1 MTISEFSI
9 KRPVTTIMVVIS
21 MVVMGAL
28 TLTNL
33 KAETLPAF
41 NIPVAT
47 VVTTWS
53 GASPEDVEKLIT
65 YEIEDALTPIE
76 GITSVKTE
84 STMGR
89 SLVIVEFEYGE
100 DIDQKVNNIVTE
112 VNRVKGELPDDIDEP
127 IVRKA
132 GPDSDMVMM
141 LSIVG
146 EDQIR
151 LKSFAEN
158 VVKPRFERIEGAGE
172 IRVRGGLE
180 REILIEI
187 DPDLLEGYGLNIL
200 DVYSKIR
207 SASINLP
214 AGTLRE
220 GDKEFLVRVF
230 GEVQTLEDVR
240 GIVVNN
246 DGSQT
251 LFLTDIADVRI
262 DIKDIENYGRT
273 NGIENVIVN
282 IEKSDSGNVIDIANT
297 VREELKELE
306 LLLPEG
312 TSFEINRDASIDVVN
327 SINSVKNNALTGLIL
342 ASVILLIFLKDIRAT
357 LVVAIGIPVSVIA
370 TFTFFGAKG
379 MTLNLISLMGLS
391 LGVGMLVDNSIV
403 VLDNIYRH
411 LTELKKSPLR
421 AAADG
426 ASEMVVPLMA
436 STATTVA
443 VFIPIIIREGL
454 AKEIFHDMSWSI
466 TASLIASLIIAV
478 TFVPM
483 VCSRLLKPRSS
494 GGKDITS
501 EGKIL
506 TAVKTV
512 YIKILK
518 KALNNRIATI
528 IVTLVMFVGIMG
540 AGLKTVGGG
549 FFPVTDDGVYTIVAE
564 VPSGMD
570 VGKVNRIAKVLE
582 EVAVLHPATKT
593 YTTNVSSND
602 ATVVVDVGFMGDRNV
617 DDNIFQIVGQI
628 RKMLDGK
635 VMDANVSVVPDF
647 VSGTGSSDL
656 TLVLRSDDMVQME
669 VYSRKIQ
676 ERMNGIPGLV
686 DITNSLLGG
695 NPETRIIL
703 DRKKLEYYGIS
714 VTDLTFAVSYQI
726 RGGQPVT
733 IKTGVE
739 EIDVTVQLRR
749 EYRESADLLMD
760 VRVAT
765 AEGGSVR
772 LRDLA
777 TLEIVEGASGIEK
790 QDRIRKVEIDANI
803 SEGYDLVTSQR
814 AVEEAIKVIGLPNN
828 IRYSFGGEGED
839 LAKVGGHLI
848 FAFMIAIF
856 LIYFI
861 LASQFESFA
870 LPFIVMGS
878 VPLSVMGVYS
888 GLMITGENTDVMVFV
903 GIIMLAGI
911 VVNNAI
917 VLIDYMNLLKSK
929 GKSGREMIIEAG
941 STRLRPIVMTTMT
954 TVFGMIPLSLGIGQG
969 SETYKGLAIA
979 VIFGLSFS
987 TLLTLI
993 YIPVQYSIYESILN
1007 KVKRLK
1013 RRKTVLEE
1021 QSI

>member
-9 KRPVTTIMVVIS
+9 KRPVTTIMIVIS

-28 TLTNL
+28 TLKNL
-33 KAETLPAF
+33 KAETLPSF

-47 VVTTWS
+47 IVTTWT

-65 YEIEDALTPIE
+65 YKIEDALTSIE

-84 STMGR
+84 STMGK

-112 VNRVKGELPDDIDEP
+112 VNRVKGELPEDIDEP

-132 GPDSDMVMM
+132 GPNSDMVMM

-180 REILIEI
+180 REVLIEL
-187 DPDLLEGYGLNIL
+187 DPDRLEGYGLNVTDI
-200 DVYSKIR
+200 YNKIR

-240 GIVVNN
+240 SIIVKN

-251 LFLTDIADVRI
+251 LYLTDVADVRI
-262 DIKDIENYGRT
+262 DVKDVENYGRT
-273 NGIENVIVN
+273 NGVENIIIN
-282 IEKSDSGNVIDIANT
+282 IEKSDTGNVIDIANT
-297 VREELKELE
+297 VREELKEIE

-312 TSFEINRDASIDVVN
+312 AHFEINRDASTDVVN
-327 SINSVKNNALTGLIL
+327 SINSVKNNALTGLVL
-342 ASVILLIFLKDIRAT
+342 ASIILFIFLKDIRAT
-357 LVVAIGIPVSVIA
+357 TVVALGIPVSVVA

-411 LTELKKSPLR
+411 LTELKKSPLK

-426 ASEMVVPLMA
+426 ASEMIVPLIA

-466 TASLIASLIIAV
+466 TASLVASLIVAV

-483 VCSRLLKPRSS
+483 VCSRLLKPKS
-494 GGKDITS
+494 GGGRDITS

-506 TAVKTV
+506 TAVK
-512 YIKILK
+512 KIYVKMLSSALK
-518 KALNNRIATI
+518 FRITTIVVTI
-528 IVTLVMFVGIMG
+528 IMFVSVMGI
-540 AGLKTVGGG
+540 GLKSVGGG
-549 FFPVTDDGVYTIVAE
+549 FFPTTDDGVYTIVAD
-564 VPSGMD
+564 VPSGID
-570 VGKVNRIAKVLE
+570 IEKVNRIARVLE
-582 EVAVLHPATKT
+582 ETAANHPATKM
-593 YTTNVSSND
+593 YTTNVSSNV
-602 ATVVVDVGFMGDRNV
+602 ATVVVDIGALNEREV
-617 DDNIFQIVGQI
+617 DDSVFQVVGQI
-628 RKMLDGK
+628 RELLDGK
-635 VMDANVSVVPDF
+635 IMDANISVIPDF
-647 VSGTGSSDL
+647 VSGTGNSDL
-656 TLVLRSDDMVQME
+656 TLVLRSDDIIQME
-669 VYSRKIQ
+669 TYSREIQ
-676 ERMNGIPGLV
+676 SKMESIPGLV
-686 DITNSLLGG
+686 DISNSLLGG

-703 DRKKLEYYGIS
+703 DRKKLEYYGIT
-714 VTDLTFAVSYQI
+714 VNDLTFAVSYQI

-733 IKTGVE
+733 IKTGME
-739 EIDVTVQLRR
+739 EIDVTVQLERK
-749 EYRESADLLMD
+749 YRESADLLMD
-760 VRVAT
+760 VRIAT
-765 AEGGSVR
+765 ADGGSVR
-772 LRDLA
+772 LKEVA

-790 QDRIRKVEIDANI
+790 QDRIRKVEIDVNI
-803 SEGYDLVTSQR
+803 AEGYDLVTSQR
-814 AVEEAIKVIGLPNN
+814 AIEEAIEEINLPNN
-828 IRYSFGGEGED
+828 IRYSFGGDGED
-839 LAKVGGHLI
+839 LARVGGHLV
-848 FAFMIAIF
+848 FAFMVAIF

-878 VPLSVMGVYS
+878 VPLSVMGVYI
-888 GLMITGENTDVMVFV
+888 GLMLTGENTDVMVFV

-917 VLIDYMNLLKSK
+917 VLIDYMNLLKTK
-929 GKSGREMIIEAG
+929 GKSGAAMIVEAG

-993 YIPVQYSIYESILN
+993 YIPVQYSLYESIL
-1007 KVKRLK
+1007 VKIKGFR
-1013 RRKTVLEE
+1013 RRKVVLEE
-1021 QSI
+1021 QPL